1 MNAVL
6 RVFRYELL
14 RQGRRRGY
22 LFITI
27 GIPLIALLL
36 FYGFRAYQALRPS
49 DGLPFGSTTTRPGSG
64 LNVQETRP
72 SGYVDHAGLLGS
84 TNLPSL
90 IRYNTEDEAQAALHS
105 NKIGAYYVIA
115 ADYLQSGRIDMYFD
129 RFNLGNINNSPL
141 RQSIVRAL
149 VAHSG
154 KPIDPATIDRLQA
167 RQPTITS
174 HTVNETG
181 SIRQAAGEGASFALV
196 YLFAMLLLLS
206 SFTTSGY
213 LMQSV
218 LEEKESRMVE
228 VLLSSVRPGSL
239 LAGKIL
245 ALGMLGLAQ
254 MVLWA
259 ATAVYI
265 IRQVVPVSPAMV
277 GLSVTPTQIIVLFVY
292 FILGYLLFSSA
303 YASIGA
309 LSNSMREGPQLAAF
323 ITLPAVIPMWAI
335 PLFTSAPDGPLAVIL
350 SLFPITAPLGMV
362 MRIAIT
368 DVPLVQIVISVALL
382 TLTVIAQMWIAGRLF
397 RVNTL
402 LSGQMPS
409 LRELPRLVRESI

>member
-1 MNAVL
+1 MTAIWRVL
-6 RVFRYELL
+6 RYELL

-27 GIPLIALLL
+27 GIPLIAVLL
-36 FYGFRAYQALRPS
+36 FYGLRVYQSARPS
-49 DGLPFGSTTTRPGSG
+49 DGSPFGNTTTRPNSG

-72 SGYVDHAGLLGS
+72 SGYVDLSGLLG
-84 TNLPSL
+84 TANPLSL
-90 IRYNTEDEAQAALHS
+90 IRFNTEEEAQAALHAS
-105 NKIGAYYVIA
+105 RIGAYYVIA
-115 ADYLQSGRIDMYFD
+115 ADYLQSGRVDMYFD

-141 RQSIVRAL
+141 RQAVVRAL
-149 VAHSG
+149 IAKSG
-154 KPIDPATIDRLQA
+154 KQIDPATIDRLQA
-167 RQPTITS
+167 RELTITS

-181 SIRQAAGEGASFALV
+181 SVRQAAGEGASFALV

-228 VLLSSVRPGSL
+228 ILLSSVRPGSL

-245 ALGMLGLAQ
+245 ALGLLGLAQ

-259 ATAVYI
+259 ATAVFI
-265 IRQVVPVSPAMV
+265 IRQVVPVSPAMA
-277 GLSVTPTQIIVLFVY
+277 GLSVTPYQIIVLFIY

-350 SLFPITAPLGMV
+350 SIFPITAPLAMV

-382 TLTVIAQMWIAGRLF
+382 ILTVMVQMWIAGRLF

-402 LSGQMPS
+402 LSGHMPS

>member
-1 MNAVL
+1 MKAAL

-22 LFITI
+22 LFVTI
-27 GIPLIALLL
+27 GVPLIALFL
-36 FYGFRAYQALRPS
+36 FYGFRAYQQMRPAGTPLFGDTTNRPS
-49 DGLPFGSTTTRPGSG
+49 SG
-64 LNVQETRP
+64 MNVQETRP
-72 SGYVDHAGLLGS
+72 SGYVDKSGLLS
-84 TNLPSL
+84 SVTLSSL
-90 IRYNTEDEAQAALHS
+90 IRFKTEDEAQTALRS
-105 NKIGAYYVIA
+105 NRIGSYYVIA
-115 ADYLQSGRIDMYFD
+115 ADYLQSGKVDMYFD
-129 RFNLGNINNSPL
+129 RFNLGNINNTPL
-141 RQSIVRAL
+141 RQLIVTAL
-149 VAHSG
+149 VAQSG
-154 KPIDPATIDRLQA
+154 KQVDPAMVDRLQA
-167 RQPTITS
+167 KQPVITN

-181 SIRQAAGEGASFALV
+181 AVRQAVGESASFALV

-206 SFTTSGY
+206 AFTTSGY

-228 VLLSSVRPGSL
+228 ILLSSVRPGSL

-245 ALGMLGLAQ
+245 ALGLLGLAQ
-254 MVLWA
+254 MTLWA
-259 ATAVYI
+259 AAAVFI
-265 IRQVVPVSPAMV
+265 IRQVAPVSPAMV
-277 GLSVTPTQIIVLFVY
+277 GLTVSPAQIIVLFIY
-292 FILGYLLFSSA
+292 FVLGYLLFSSA

-335 PLFTSAPDGPLAVIL
+335 PIFTSAPDGPLAVIL
-350 SLFPITAPLGMV
+350 SIFPITAPLAMV

-368 DVPLVQIVISVALL
+368 DVPLAQIVISVVLL
-382 TLTVIAQMWIAGRLF
+382 TLTVIVLMWIAGRLF

-402 LSGQMPS
+402 LSGHMPS

>member
-1 MNAVL
+1 MTGVWRVL
-6 RVFRYELL
+6 RYELL

-22 LFITI
+22 LFITV

-36 FYGFRAYQALRPS
+36 FYGLRAYQSMRPP
-49 DGLPFGSTTTRPGSG
+49 DGSPFGSNANRPGSG
-64 LNVQETRP
+64 VNIQELRP
-72 SGYVDHAGLLGS
+72 SGYVDQSGLLG
-84 TNLPSL
+84 TGNPLSL
-90 IRYNTEDEAQAALHS
+90 IRFNTVEEAQAALRA
-105 NKIGAYYVIA
+105 NRIGAYYVIA
-115 ADYLQSGRIDMYFD
+115 ADYLQSGRVDMYFD

-141 RQSIVRAL
+141 RQAIVRAL
-149 VAHSG
+149 IAKSG
-154 KPIDPATIDRLQA
+154 KQIDPATIDRLQA
-167 RQPTITS
+167 REPTITS

-181 SIRQAAGEGASFALV
+181 SIRQAVGEGASFALV

-228 VLLSSVRPGSL
+228 ILLSSVRPGSL

-245 ALGMLGLAQ
+245 ALGLLGLAQ

-259 ATAVYI
+259 ATAVFI
-265 IRQVVPVSPAMV
+265 IRQVVPASPEMV
-277 GLSVTPTQIIVLFVY
+277 GLNVTPSQIIVLFVY
-292 FILGYLLFSSA
+292 FILGYLLFASA

-323 ITLPAVIPMWAI
+323 ITLPAVVPMWAI

-350 SLFPITAPLGMV
+350 SIFPITAPLAMV

-368 DVPLVQIVISVALL
+368 DVPLIQIVISVVLL
-382 TLTVIAQMWIAGRLF
+382 TLMVIVQMWIAGRLF

-402 LSGQMPS
+402 LSGHMPS